1 MIQEARELKQ
11 NRTLDAD
18 NVVQP
23 QAEEEEDEDENEED
37 EDEAEDDEAKP
48 EFSQQKASPS
58 VSSDSKE
65 SSTEVLLTKQS
76 QGETLS
82 TAGIVQPEKMV
93 NVFDTKVNPLV
104 SAISNI
110 VNQFLP
116 VESQDFNLEKFAAKL
131 ASDKESKML
140 VENSWTTD
148 YTVMTCPAL
157 QFSDRFLFYGE
168 FFEDREL

>member
-1 MIQEARELKQ
+1 MFYGNVCCGKQ
-11 NRTLDAD
+11 CDA
-18 NVVQP
+18 
-23 QAEEEEDEDENEED
+23 A
-37 EDEAEDDEAKP
+37 
-48 EFSQQKASPS
+48 
-58 VSSDSKE
+58 
-65 SSTEVLLTKQS
+65 T
-76 QGETLS
+76 

-93 NVFDTKVNPLV
+93 NVFESKVNPLV

-140 VENSWTTD
+140 VDSSWTSD

-157 QFSDRFLFYGE
+157 KFTDRFLFYGE